1 MSQTGE
7 SVSGKASEA
16 AHRTQE
22 AGRSMTHSAQET
34 GKQGKNSA
42 EETYEKAKHRAQEA
56 AGQTPVSYICKDARA
71 PERRTSL

>member
-34 GKQGKNSA
+34 G
-42 EETYEKAKHRAQEA
+42 
-56 AGQTPVSYICKDARA
+56 
-71 PERRTSL
+71 